1 MFPNPMPEMP
11 QEMVDAM
18 GADPGAFAEAM
29 GSGME
34 AFQGAM
40 ADGGDMGAA
49 FQAMGD
55 VMGPM
60 MQEMGVSPEAFD
72 AAGDAFAVCTH
83 GFITLFDHTH
93 NLIEFAFQYRPHRV

>member
-1 MFPNPMPEMP
+1 MPSTERLISFFEMP
-11 QEMVDAM
+11 QEMVDAV

-29 GSGME
+29 GQGME

-72 AAGDAFAVCTH
+72 AAGDAVGAAVALCQTC
-83 GFITLFDHTH
+83 IAP
-93 NLIEFAFQYRPHRV
+93 LIIKFL